1 MGHGW
6 VWGILGR
13 EGVPEILR
21 HSLQQ
26 LQQTLPIL
34 QPEVL
39 GQILL
44 LHDAQAHGGDDLTA
58 RAAESS
64 Q

>member
-6 VWGILGR
+6 LWGILGR
-13 EGVPEILR
+13 EEVAQTLR

-44 LHDAQAHGGDDLTA
+44 FHDAQAHGGNDLMAQATK
-58 RAAESS
+58 SS